1 MIKVDLVSDIGE
13 GFGRYK
19 LCNEEAIIPLLT
31 SVNIACG
38 FHAGD
43 PNVMRNT
50 VRICKENN
58 IGIGAHPGFPDLMGF
73 GRRFMK
79 IKDEELENY
88 LYYQIGALEAF
99 AKLYGEKI
107 QHCIAHGAWGN
118 WLEQD
123 IENARKFVKAVANY
137 SKDIIILAISG
148 GYRIQTA
155 KELKLRVANEFF
167 ADREVQNNGQLVP
180 RSISGSVLHDE
191 NKIVKR
197 VGENMIFQ
205 NVGLILVVI
214 IVLIVV
220 VILIMLGIN
229 GILFKLAL
237 RLVKAERTDF
247 INVYITSLICALLG
261 WIPCVGCIF
270 CWVVI
275 NARHNIGLV
284 KAILVWIL
292 KKKKNFI

>member
-19 LCNEEAIIPLLT
+19 LSNEEEIIPLLT

-58 IGIGAHPGFPDLMGF
+58 VGIGAHSGFPDLMGF

-107 QHCIAHGAWGN
+107 QHCNAHGAWAN

-137 SKDIIILAISG
+137 SKDIIILAPSG
-148 GYRIQTA
+148 GYRIQAA
-155 KELKLRVANEFF
+155 KELKLRVANVFF
-167 ADREVQNNGQLVP
+167 ADREIQNNCQLVP
-180 RSISGSVLHDE
+180 RSISGSVLHDKD
-191 NKIVKR
+191 KIVKR
-197 VGENMIFQ
+197 VLKAVLENK
-205 NVGLILVVI
+205 LISFEGKEIDVKIDSICVHSDTARAQEIISATRTALLKENVVI
-214 IVLIVV
+214 T
-220 VILIMLGIN
+220 
-229 GILFKLAL
+229 KL
-237 RLVKAERTDF
+237 
-247 INVYITSLICALLG
+247 S
-261 WIPCVGCIF
+261 
-270 CWVVI
+270 
-275 NARHNIGLV
+275 
-284 KAILVWIL
+284 
-292 KKKKNFI
+292 NFV